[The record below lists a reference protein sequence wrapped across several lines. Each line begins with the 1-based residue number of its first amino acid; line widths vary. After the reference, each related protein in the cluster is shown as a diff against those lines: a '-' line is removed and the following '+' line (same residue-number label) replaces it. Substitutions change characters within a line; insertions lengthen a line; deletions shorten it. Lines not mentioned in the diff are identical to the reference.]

1 MKITIPTSI
10 DDITLGQYQKYIK
23 VIEREDL
30 EDFERN
36 NRIISIFCNIPYNSV
51 KDIVETDYFEIVQII
66 NEALNT
72 KVEFKNRFTMHG
84 VEFGFIPNF
93 DKITS
98 AEWFD
103 LNKYISE
110 DEKEQLEM
118 LHRLMAILFRPID
131 KHLNNTYSIIPY
143 EGTGEWA
150 EAMKD
155 IPLSIVN
162 GALGFFLTLG
172 NELEIATQKYM
183 QEALVRETKRQTTS
197 KNGVGT
203 LHSMNYRERT
213 Y

>member
-10 DDITLGQYQKYIK
+10 EDITLGQYQKYIK
-23 VIEREDL
+23 VTEREDL

-103 LNKYISE
+103 LNKYISD

-118 LHRLMAILFRPID
+118 LHKLMAILFRPID
-131 KHLNNTYSIIPY
+131 KQLNSTYSIIPY

-150 EAMKD
+150 EAMKNM
-155 IPLSIVN
+155 PLSIVN

-203 LHSMNYRERT
+203 LHSMN
-213 Y
+213 

>member
-1 MKITIPTSI
+1 MGVKITIPTSI
-10 DDITLGQYQKYIK
+10 EDITLGQYQKYIK
-23 VIEREDL
+23 VTDREDL

-51 KDIVETDYFEIVQII
+51 KDIIETDYFEIVQII

-103 LNKYISE
+103 LNKYISD

-118 LHRLMAILFRPID
+118 LHKLMAILFRPID
-131 KHLNNTYSIIPY
+131 KQLNSTYSIIPY

-155 IPLSIVN
+155 MPLSIVN

-203 LHSMNYRERT
+203 LHSMN
-213 Y
+213 